1 MQQPLPKWIIN
12 LDMVGRQGKKIRI
25 PAMTPQNRCTG
36 FIPALSV
43 NWVIPRR
50 EWGVSGYAILDD
62 HVPFMERGVDTLN
75 LIDDFQD
82 GNWWHTSKDNIGIL
96 GEKSSP
102 ANRRNDPSYPPAE
115 LLPGPPST

>member
-1 MQQPLPKWIIN
+1 
-12 LDMVGRQGKKIRI
+12 
-25 PAMTPQNRCTG
+25 MTPQSMYRVYSRAIRELG
-36 FIPALSV
+36 YSPE
-43 NWVIPRR
+43 

-96 GEKSSP
+96 GEKILP
-102 ANRRNDPSYPPAE
+102 ANRGNDPSHPPATAARPA
-115 LLPGPPST
+115 LRLTRQL